1 MDVVSGIVAA
11 AGILNQ
17 VRALNEAVRSTRGL
31 ALASVVS
38 RATQPPDFLTLLK
51 ARLES
56 GQTTNPAAGTNLETL
71 AAAYLARMDRNG
83 DGMLSRAEF
92 DGQPDWFSALDR
104 DEDGKLTL
112 AELQA
117 PFKHE

>member
-11 AGILNQ
+11 AAIVNQ
-17 VRALNEAVRSTRGL
+17 VRALNEAVRSARGS
-31 ALASVVS
+31 AQASAGS
-38 RATQPPDFLTLLK
+38 WTTQPPDFLTLLK
-51 ARLES
+51 VRLES
-56 GQTTNPAAGTNLETL
+56 GQTAAPAAGAPPETL

-92 DGQPDWFSALDR
+92 DGRPAWFSTLDR

-117 PFKHE
+117 PFRHE